1 MRLNPKD
8 GTELVW
14 IPEGDFFMG
23 SALMDGEPDETPI
36 RRVYLDGYWIGKNL
50 ITVAQFR
57 RYCDTVKYKYD
68 WKKHKPKWGWW
79 DDHPMVYVTWEEAR
93 AYAQW
98 AGGDLPTEAQWE
110 KAARGRDGRAYPWG
124 DSWDSGKC
132 VNSASSPQNAGSL
145 PNSTSPY
152 GVLDMTGNVLQW
164 CLDWY
169 DKTYYAYAP
178 LHNPNGASR
187 GVFRVLRG
195 GSWVYANPRYFR
207 CAHRSNLL
215 LPDVRYSVVG
225 FRVACRTLSG

>member
-14 IPEGDFFMG
+14 IPEGEFFMG

-110 KAARGRDGRAYPWG
+110 KAARGTDGRKYPWG
-124 DSWDSGKC
+124 EEWDASRCANNLTCPAPAGHYLR
-132 VNSASSPQNAGSL
+132 SA
-145 PNSTSPY
+145 SPY
-152 GVLDMTGNVLQW
+152 GLLDMAGNAAQW
-164 CLDWY
+164 CRDWY
-169 DKTYYAYAP
+169 DKDYYQSGNDR
-178 LHNPNGASR
+178 NPQGATT
-187 GVFRVLRG
+187 GVQRVLRG
-195 GSWVYANPRYFR
+195 SAWSGFNPPYFR
-207 CAHRSNLL
+207 CANRFLQNPIYRFYFL
-215 LPDVRYSVVG
+215 G
-225 FRVACRTLSG
+225 FRCVVRSAPL